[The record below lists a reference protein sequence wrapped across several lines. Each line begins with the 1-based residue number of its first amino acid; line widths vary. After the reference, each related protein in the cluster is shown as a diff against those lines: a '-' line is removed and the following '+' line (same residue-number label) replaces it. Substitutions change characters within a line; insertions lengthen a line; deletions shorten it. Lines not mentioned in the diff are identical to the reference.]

1 MRENRKL
8 RLSQALARE
17 QQEKGR
23 ASEAQKWFGE
33 GIRAF
38 QMSGMKRTYTPID
51 EDGEKLPDEEK
62 LIQHTWQSIV
72 RTLRDYY
79 EEYIDAVATKDY
91 ANQVAKADV
100 VLDGRTLVE
109 GAPVP
114 YLLFLEKALTD
125 WRSFI
130 SKMPQR
136 DRGQRWQGNTGQWES
151 EPVTQNRTVKQK
163 VPIVLYDA
171 TKDHPA
177 QTQLVEK
184 AVLTGHFRTINHSAE
199 LTFEE
204 KERLMARVDRLI
216 QAVRSAREEAN
227 STQIDSVTLAA
238 KLFDYIFDMEA
249 S

>member
-1 MRENRKL
+1 M

-17 QQEKGR
+17 QQEKAR
-23 ASEAQKWFGE
+23 AGEAQKWFGE

-62 LIQHTWQSIV
+62 RIQHTWQSVIQ
-72 RTLRDYY
+72 TMRDYY
-79 EEYIDAVATKDY
+79 EGYIDSVATKDY

-100 VLDGRTLVE
+100 VIDGKTLVKD
-109 GAPVP
+109 APVP
-114 YLLFLEKALTD
+114 FLLYLEKILTD
-125 WRSFI
+125 WRGFL

-136 DRGQRWQGNTGQWES
+136 DRGQVWQGTSGQWES

-163 VPIVLYDA
+163 VPIVLYEA

-199 LTFEE
+199 LSFEE
-204 KERLMARVDRLI
+204 KERFIRRVDRLMT
-216 QAVRSAREEAN
+216 AVREAREEAN
-227 STQIDSVTLAA
+227 SQEIDKVSLANG
-238 KLFDYIFDMEA
+238 LLDYIFDVEA